1 MLGVAIIH
9 SLKAAGNTG
18 LPHLHPVR
26 GEVCRGQTQEGYSE
40 RIRTLDG
47 SILACP
53 PGQVEASLQGARLT
67 SSCGHTVGGHGW
79 AAHGFEAVVS
89 IVGTHV
95 ALQSLG
101 CGPGWGQRAGRNH
114 FPASQTP
121 AVSRQPPSPPGTRS
135 GHPQVKRILASL
147 PSLHLP
153 VSGSGFNWVPLASV
167 HLTHRQAHQSH
178 QEHCEQADHDGDVTT
193 VSE

>member
-9 SLKAAGNTG
+9 GLKAAGNTG

-40 RIRTLDG
+40 RIRTSDS
-47 SILACP
+47 SILTCP
-53 PGQVEASLQGARLT
+53 PGEVEASLQDARLT
-67 SSCGHTVGGHGW
+67 SSCGHTVGGHVW

-101 CGPGWGQRAGRNH
+101 CGPGWG
-114 FPASQTP
+114 
-121 AVSRQPPSPPGTRS
+121 
-135 GHPQVKRILASL
+135 
-147 PSLHLP
+147 
-153 VSGSGFNWVPLASV
+153 
-167 HLTHRQAHQSH
+167 
-178 QEHCEQADHDGDVTT
+178 
-193 VSE
+193 